1 MSRLAVRFGAIN
13 LAQGFPDFPAPAEVK
28 RAAIEAIERDVNQ
41 YSITWGARSL
51 RSAIAER
58 YRRRYGLDLDPERN
72 ICVCCGSTEAMIAT
86 LLATVNPGDEVVI
99 FEPFYEN
106 YGPDSILSGAVA
118 RLVQLRPPDWRFDPG
133 ELEAAFNS
141 RTRAIIVNSP
151 HNPLGKVFDRA
162 ELETIARLCRQ
173 WNVVAITDEIYEY
186 ITYDGAPHIPLA
198 TLDGMAERTV
208 TISGL
213 SKTFSVTGW
222 RIGYAIAAAAICNG
236 IRKVHDF
243 LTVGAAAPLQEAG
256 AVALNLPE
264 AYYEELAAA
273 YERRRDRLLGALG
286 EAGFRCWKPQGAY
299 YIMADISDFGFSDDL
314 AFSKHLVEEVGVA
327 VVPGS
332 SFFSNPGDGARWV
345 RFCFCK
351 KDETLDEASR
361 RLQKL
366 RIVTRP
372 TDANGPQLTVPPAPA
387 NGSEPPPATG
397 QRNAL
402 LIKE

>member
-1 MSRLAVRFGAIN
+1 MLSQRASLFSESVIREMSRLAARFGAVN

-51 RSAIAER
+51 RNAIAKR

-106 YGPDSILSGAVA
+106 YGPDSILSGAAA
-118 RLVQLRPPDWRFDPG
+118 RFVPLRPPDWRFDPG

-151 HNPLGKVFDRA
+151 HNPLGKVFDRT

-186 ITYDGAPHIPLA
+186 ITYDGALHIPLA

-222 RIGYAIAAAAICNG
+222 RIGYAVADAAICNG

-256 AVALNLPE
+256 AVALGLPE
-264 AYYEELAAA
+264 AYYEGLAAA

-366 RIVTRP
+366 RIVTR
-372 TDANGPQLTVPPAPA
+372 
-387 NGSEPPPATG
+387 
-397 QRNAL
+397 
-402 LIKE
+402 

>member
-1 MSRLAVRFGAIN
+1 MLSQRASLFSESVIREMSRLAARFGAVN

-58 YRRRYGLDLDPERN
+58 YRRRYGLELDPERN

-106 YGPDSILSGAVA
+106 YGPDSILSGATA
-118 RLVQLRPPDWRFDPG
+118 RFVPLRPPDWRFDPG
-133 ELEAAFNS
+133 ELEAAFNP

-151 HNPLGKVFDRA
+151 HNPLGKVFDRE
-162 ELETIARLCRQ
+162 ELEAIARLCRH
-173 WNVVAITDEIYEY
+173 WNVAAITDEIYEY
-186 ITYDGAPHIPLA
+186 ITYDGALHVPLA

-222 RIGYAIAAAAICNG
+222 RIGYAVAGAPICDG

-256 AVALNLPE
+256 AVALGLPE
-264 AYYEELAAA
+264 AYYEQLAAA
-273 YERRRDRLLGALG
+273 YQRRRDRLLAALS
-286 EAGFRCWKPQGAY
+286 EAGFRSWKPQGAY

-332 SFFSNPGDGARWV
+332 SFFSTAGDGARWV

-361 RLQKL
+361 RLQRL
-366 RIVTRP
+366 RIVTQS
-372 TDANGPQLTVPPAPA
+372 DGKL
-387 NGSEPPPATG
+387 
-397 QRNAL
+397 
-402 LIKE
+402 

>member
-1 MSRLAVRFGAIN
+1 MLSQRASLFSESVIREMSRLAARFGAVN

-51 RSAIAER
+51 RNAIAKR

-106 YGPDSILSGAVA
+106 YGPDSILSGAAA
-118 RLVQLRPPDWRFDPG
+118 RFVPLRPPDWRFDPG

-186 ITYDGAPHIPLA
+186 ITYDGALHIPLA

-222 RIGYAIAAAAICNG
+222 RIGYAVADAAICNG

-256 AVALNLPE
+256 AVALGLPE
-264 AYYEELAAA
+264 AYYEGLAAA

-286 EAGFRCWKPQGAY
+286 EAGFRCWEPQGAY

-366 RIVTRP
+366 RIVTR
-372 TDANGPQLTVPPAPA
+372 
-387 NGSEPPPATG
+387 
-397 QRNAL
+397 
-402 LIKE
+402 

>member
-1 MSRLAVRFGAIN
+1 LLSQRASLFSESVIREMSRLAARFGAVN

-51 RSAIAER
+51 RNAIAKR

-106 YGPDSILSGAVA
+106 YGPDSILSGAAA
-118 RLVQLRPPDWRFDPG
+118 RFVPLRPPDWRFDPG

-186 ITYDGAPHIPLA
+186 ITYDGALHIPLA

-222 RIGYAIAAAAICNG
+222 RVGYAVASAVICNG

-256 AVALNLPE
+256 AVALSLPE
-264 AYYEELAAA
+264 AYYEGLAAA

-351 KDETLDEASR
+351 KDETLDEASH

-366 RIVTRP
+366 RIVTR
-372 TDANGPQLTVPPAPA
+372 
-387 NGSEPPPATG
+387 
-397 QRNAL
+397 
-402 LIKE
+402 